1 MGHIKLLSKLTH
13 TVFFFFSDE
22 DQQTNAKGFKIEGF
36 AVCASVSDGHHMKKH
51 IGSISNDL

>member
-13 TVFFFFSDE
+13 TVFFSDE
-22 DQQTNAKGFKIEGF
+22 VQLTNAKGFKIEGF